1 MINFRNLSIF
11 FSIHTLHTTKNK
23 RFIKKTQVVPRFH
36 YTAFSNTSQY
46 SMTIEGSHHVKLV
59 LNPHSK
65 DILFGRGR
73 KYQNHPGN
81 QRMRELMAGYKS
93 KYQSLRRFRKHDLVK
108 ELYEKLTEEGVRF
121 LKKIEGQDAWLEVEA
136 YIALQKVCH
145 ALRCRK
151 HWEKNPSTR
160 QKKAPLATSKG
171 KAELN
176 GAKSPQTK
184 ASARPE
190 DSTKSIIDRS
200 IPESLLL
207 LKRQSPSFKSVDEP
221 SKFEERRLYNLV
233 MKEQLLNLLEMENN
247 YCLLYTSPSPR
258 D

>member
-1 MINFRNLSIF
+1 
-11 FSIHTLHTTKNK
+11 
-23 RFIKKTQVVPRFH
+23 
-36 YTAFSNTSQY
+36 
-46 SMTIEGSHHVKLV
+46 MTIEGSHHVKLV

-81 QRMRELMAGYKS
+81 QRMRELMAEYKS

-108 ELYEKLTEEGVRF
+108 ELYEKLTEDGVRF

-151 HWEKNPSTR
+151 HWEKKPSTR

-184 ASARPE
+184 ESARLE
-190 DSTKSIIDRS
+190 HSTTSIIDSS

-207 LKRQSPSFKSVDEP
+207 LKRQSPSFKPMDEP

-247 YCLLYTSPSPR
+247 YKQLQRLQYLQNRGSFLPIGSLSNPYNLSIAMM
-258 D
+258 